1 MGILGIPTRENKGNK
16 EGNNN
21 RARYKKGNYTNE
33 DAVENV
39 LHYVTRTRENEER
52 GDDLINYGAV
62 GADYFHSVDNM
73 IQQFRY
79 VQYVYGINSR
89 RGRRMYH
96 EVLNLKDC
104 EFERLG
110 RNPEVLWQVGM
121 ECCQVYFQMGHQA
134 VFAVHW
140 EPEKRCHIHFA
151 VNTIN
156 FQNGWKWHT
165 TLPEIID
172 KIHKEKLEL
181 DGLLKE
187 VWVRGDEKQIPD
199 VKIKNKWKL
208 QETDIILMY
217 QNKAVFGTMFG
228 GKGFVLTNSLLCNLN
243 PSMTIP
249 LAQISDISYDDVA
262 HAISVSGDGSEII
275 IDLNSGKPAS
285 RRFLYS
291 CLQVFFETY
300 YMSQEERHMRFVKR
314 CAKKIWEI
322 MEIYAAENNLSKDD
336 ACDLLIQFL
345 IGKGIIK
352 EKSQTIFCPYCGKKI
367 IRTIKFCNYCG
378 KANKN
383 G

>member
-39 LHYVTRTRENEER
+39 RHYVTRTRENEER

-165 TLPEIID
+165 TLPEIKQREGIFNE
-172 KIHKEKLEL
+172 ILCRYQIMVTGAIEVLEFLNGEGNAL
-181 DGLLKE
+181 DGHK
-187 VWVRGDEKQIPD
+187 D
-199 VKIKNKWKL
+199 VPYGYHI
-208 QETDIILMY
+208 ET
-217 QNKAVFGTMFG
+217 
-228 GKGFVLTNSLLCNLN
+228 
-243 PSMTIP
+243 
-249 LAQISDISYDDVA
+249 
-262 HAISVSGDGSEII
+262 
-275 IDLNSGKPAS
+275 
-285 RRFLYS
+285 
-291 CLQVFFETY
+291 
-300 YMSQEERHMRFVKR
+300 
-314 CAKKIWEI
+314 
-322 MEIYAAENNLSKDD
+322 
-336 ACDLLIQFL
+336 
-345 IGKGIIK
+345 
-352 EKSQTIFCPYCGKKI
+352 
-367 IRTIKFCNYCG
+367 
-378 KANKN
+378 
-383 G
+383 